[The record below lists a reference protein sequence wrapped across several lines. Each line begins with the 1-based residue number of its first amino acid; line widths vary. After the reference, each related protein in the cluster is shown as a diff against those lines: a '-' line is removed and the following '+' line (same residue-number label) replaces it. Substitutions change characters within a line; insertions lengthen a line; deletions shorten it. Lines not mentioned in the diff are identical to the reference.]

1 MGLLHGILLNGSHK
15 VINALDQHPIGVDT
29 DTDQVRLPLCATAAN
44 HSATQSLPQSLSHS
58 VTPSVTQSLSHSLSH
73 SISHSV
79 TPSLPQ
85 SLSHSVTQPLSHSV
99 TPLDV
104 PMPICL
110 FLVLTSLLRST

>member
-58 VTPSVTQSLSHSLSH
+58 VTPSVTQSLPHSLSH
-73 SISHSV
+73 SG
-79 TPSLPQ
+79 TQ
-85 SLSHSVTQPLSHSV
+85 SLSHSVTPLC
-99 TPLDV
+99 V